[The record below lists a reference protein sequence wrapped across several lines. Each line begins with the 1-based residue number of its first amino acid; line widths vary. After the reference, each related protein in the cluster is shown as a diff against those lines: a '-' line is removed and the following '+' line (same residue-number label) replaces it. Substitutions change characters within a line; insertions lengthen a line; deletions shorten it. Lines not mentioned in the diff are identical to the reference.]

1 MKLFNKKNNCYFNYI
16 ILFIVF
22 FLLSNCG
29 SVDSLDIDKFNVF
42 NEQEKSLTDN
52 FRRQSEYIQSPLVE
66 FLLDNN
72 DPESLKFNENIEKV
86 CNYTKLPFRA
96 SNIELWN
103 NSPVFSPTTRVVS
116 ISNTIKLSDAAID
129 KLTEFVAKGGT
140 FFYPIS
146 NVDKRLSYLLGF
158 KPEADHF
165 TDVTSKGFHFIYP
178 LLPDFKGLQ
187 MNKEEIHYGFAKE
200 NFSRNIKVLATSV
213 NNSEY
218 PIVLENKVGKGKVIL
233 YNFQKSFEKRDRG
246 FLFAG
251 ILSGLEGI
259 PYPIAN
265 TSTIFLDDFP
275 CPLFDI
281 KNEPIASEMNLTSKD
296 FVKNVWW
303 PDMLKISKQFNISY
317 SVLITFD
324 YKNKV
329 EPPFS
334 FNQWDGN
341 KMKFD
346 NKYVSVSEW
355 FAKDASQKGH
365 ELAFHGYNHS
375 ELVKSVWKNQDFI
388 PLALK
393 AAEKKW
399 QLSDFG
405 NLPVSYVPPSN
416 YIDKMGI
423 NKLKTSMPYLKYLC
437 SSFNGELVNGENREF
452 DFDPYNKNFFDYP
465 RITYGYYINNSQ
477 KYSQESAYLY
487 TGIWTHFVHPDDVYQ
502 ISSHK
507 DGTQGDYDSR
517 NPLNLGWYKTKGKY
531 NGLFPEFVKY
541 LKGVTTRFPQIRF
554 LNAGEAANIVMDWRA
569 SNFSFN
575 ENNGVFTVEEL
586 KPEESISGKQYW
598 FLYVNSENS
607 IKIESDLANQK
618 IKFSKTPLLTG
629 FLYTLFTNNSKI
641 SLPDLKYTP
650 DNKRSEIISIANN
663 IKMES
668 IAYQENVKKYLQ
680 ALKIDATDSDV
691 LLKIEIEA
699 LKSQMLTEEKINPEI
714 WNKYTKYMN
723 WEEKG
728 YIVWG
733 LLEAHCKKYPIPENI
748 LYSKEL
754 NTLVEYPNDLIKEK
768 WLSAQML
775 VTPNDAA
782 LLNSY
787 IADFYTP
794 ENQNKIKIALLN
806 LLEVD
811 SGFETYQM
819 YLQHLLMYE
828 PKDALAELR
837 LILPSNKYKNLV
849 EDICWLYVDNNE
861 YKKAYDWS
869 FYADNI
875 DFSTR
880 MTWLIELKSYKFLE
894 SEYKKHL
901 LENPKD
907 YKAKAV
913 MCSVYFDIGKFRDA
927 WILTNSLP
935 ESRQKEDLK
944 ATLNNEV
951 IYAET
956 ELQQELLLNFPDLFY
971 SNIKQEL
978 LRLNRKQFGN
988 FTEVK
993 SSLES
998 NRTAASAFKNEVSY
1012 NFHDKSKS
1020 LHSVAFTFSNMYKI
1034 NFEIEDPDNI
1044 THSIYGLQYQFR
1056 NPENFE
1062 KLQYWSKIRGE
1073 YSDFGKY
1080 YFQFGLGGNYSKNKK
1095 FTSAEIKIF
1104 PAESGA
1110 AYSKNIYRTQGNFYH
1125 DRYLFGLINTSFA
1138 LEANYYTK
1146 SNSNIAATTSDSYQ
1160 GSITTKIGLDNGEE
1174 KKSRLI
1180 PFIEASYLKS
1190 SIGKTTVALSS
1201 GYPYW
1206 MIENRF
1212 YAGGGLGWKFGKEE
1226 SDFTSRVEASWFY
1239 DDYAADFKRL
1249 TGEISYQIRDFTALT
1264 TSFEIYSQSKFYSN
1278 IIQFGIKYNLK
1289 KRQKK

>member
-1 MKLFNKKNNCYFNYI
+1 MKLFQTKNLINLNFI
-16 ILFIVF
+16 ISIITIFTF
-22 FLLSNCG
+22 SNCG
-29 SVDSLDIDKFNVF
+29 TVDSLEIDKFNVF
-42 NEQEKSLTDN
+42 NEQSKNSPDN
-52 FRRQSEYIQSPLVE
+52 FRRSTEYHQSPLVE
-66 FLLDNN
+66 FLVDNN
-72 DPESLKFNENIEKV
+72 DIESLKFNENIKKV
-86 CNYTKLPFRA
+86 CDYTKLPFK
-96 SNIELWN
+96 SSEIKMWN
-103 NSPVFSPTTRVVS
+103 NSPSISPTTRVIS
-116 ISNTIKLSDAAID
+116 MSNTIKLSDASIE
-129 KLTEFVAKGGT
+129 KITEFVANGGT

-146 NVDKRLSYLLGF
+146 NEDKRLSYLLGF

-178 LLPDFKGLQ
+178 ILPDFKGIQ
-187 MNKEEIHYGFAKE
+187 INKEELHYGFAKE
-200 NFSRNIKVLATSV
+200 NFSKKIKVLASSV
-213 NNSEY
+213 NNSDY
-218 PIVLENKVGKGKVIL
+218 PIVLENKVGKGKVMLI
-233 YNFQKSFEKRDRG
+233 NSQKSFEKRDRG
-246 FLFAG
+246 FLFAM
-251 ILSGLEGI
+251 ILGGLEGI

-281 KNEPIASEMNLTSKD
+281 KKEPIATEMNLTAKE
-296 FVKNVWW
+296 FVKDIWW
-303 PDMLKISKQFNISY
+303 PDMLKIANQFNISY

-346 NKYVSVSEW
+346 NKMVSISEW
-355 FAKDASQKGH
+355 FAKDASKKGH

-375 ELVKSVWKNQDFI
+375 ELIKSVWKNQDFI
-388 PLALK
+388 ALALK
-393 AAEKKW
+393 SAEKKW
-399 QLSDFG
+399 ELSNFG

-437 SSFNGELVNGENREF
+437 SSFNGNLSEGEDREF

-465 RITYGYYINNSQ
+465 RITYGYYLSNSQ

-502 ISSHK
+502 ISTHK

-517 NPLNLGWYKTKGKY
+517 NSLNLGWYKTKGKN
-531 NGLFPEFVKY
+531 NGMFPEFVKY

-575 ENNGVFTVEEL
+575 SKNGIFTVEEL

-598 FLYVNSENS
+598 FLYVNPENS
-607 IKIESDLANQK
+607 IQIEAALANQK

-629 FLYTLFTNNSKI
+629 FLYTLFTNISKI
-641 SLPDLKYTP
+641 SLPDLKYIP
-650 DNKRSEIISIANN
+650 ENKKLEGIAT
-663 IKMES
+663 IQKVKMET
-668 IAYQENVKKYLQ
+668 IAYKENVKKYLES
-680 ALKIDATDSDV
+680 LKFDAMDSDQ
-691 LLKIEIEA
+691 LMKLEIEG
-699 LKSQMLTEEKINPEI
+699 LKSQMLSEEKINPEI

-733 LLEAHCKKYPIPENI
+733 LLETHCKKYPTPENI

-754 NTLVEYPNDLIKEK
+754 NKLVEYPNDLIKEK

-775 VTPNDAA
+775 VTPSDIA

-819 YLQHLLMYE
+819 YLQHLLTYE
-828 PKDALAELR
+828 PKTALDEFR
-837 LILPSNKYKNLV
+837 LILPSKKYKNLA

-880 MTWLIELKSYKFLE
+880 MSWLIELKSYKFLE
-894 SEYKKHL
+894 SEYKKYI

-907 YKAKAV
+907 YKAKAL
-913 MCSVYFDIGKFRDA
+913 MSSVYFDIGKFRDA

-935 ESRQKEDLK
+935 ESPQKEDLK

-951 IYAET
+951 IYAEI

-988 FTEVK
+988 FVEVN

-1020 LHSVAFTFSNMYKI
+1020 LHSVAFTYSNMYKI

-1044 THSIYGLQYQFR
+1044 THSIYGLQYQFS
-1056 NPENFE
+1056 NPINFE

-1080 YFQFGLGGNYSKNKK
+1080 YFQFGLGGNYSKNKNHK
-1095 FTSAEIKIF
+1095 
-1104 PAESGA
+1104 
-1110 AYSKNIYRTQGNFYH
+1110 
-1125 DRYLFGLINTSFA
+1125 
-1138 LEANYYTK
+1138 
-1146 SNSNIAATTSDSYQ
+1146 
-1160 GSITTKIGLDNGEE
+1160 
-1174 KKSRLI
+1174 
-1180 PFIEASYLKS
+1180 
-1190 SIGKTTVALSS
+1190 
-1201 GYPYW
+1201 
-1206 MIENRF
+1206 
-1212 YAGGGLGWKFGKEE
+1212 
-1226 SDFTSRVEASWFY
+1226 
-1239 DDYAADFKRL
+1239 
-1249 TGEISYQIRDFTALT
+1249 
-1264 TSFEIYSQSKFYSN
+1264 
-1278 IIQFGIKYNLK
+1278 
-1289 KRQKK
+1289 

>member
-1 MKLFNKKNNCYFNYI
+1 MKALHIKKKATYYNISILLLLFF
-16 ILFIVF
+16 
-22 FLLSNCG
+22 SNCG
-29 SVDSLDIDKFNVF
+29 TVDSLDIDKFNVF
-42 NEQEKSLTDN
+42 NEQEKNFKDN
-52 FRRQSEYIQSPLVE
+52 FRRQTEYNQSPLVE

-72 DPESLKFNENIEKV
+72 DPESLKFNENIKKV
-86 CNYTKLPFRA
+86 CDYTKLPFRA
-96 SNIELWN
+96 TNIKLWN

-218 PIVLENKVGKGKVIL
+218 PIVLEHKVGKGKVIL

-346 NKYVSVSEW
+346 NKNVSISEW
-355 FAKDASQKGH
+355 FAKDASKKGH

-437 SSFNGELVNGENREF
+437 SSFNGELAEGENREF

-575 ENNGVFTVEEL
+575 ANNGVFTVEEL
-586 KPEESISGKQYW
+586 KPEESISDKQYW
-598 FLYVNSENS
+598 FMYVSSENTDKMEAS
-607 IKIESDLANQK
+607 LKNQVVE
-618 IKFSKTPLLTG
+618 FTKTPFLTG
-629 FLYTLFTNNSKI
+629 NLYTIFTIASKL
-641 SLPDLKYTP
+641 SLPDLNYF
-650 DNKRSEIISIANN
+650 SEYERKQAIETAKVQTIEFQEN
-663 IKMES
+663 IKK
-668 IAYQENVKKYLQ
+668 YQL
-680 ALKIDATDSDV
+680 ALKRDAIDSDI
-691 LLKIEIEA
+691 LLKIEIAELKQKMISEA
-699 LKSQMLTEEKINPEI
+699 KIEYLT
-714 WNKYTKYMN
+714 WNKYAKYMN
-723 WEEKG
+723 WDDKG
-728 YIVWG
+728 GSVWG
-733 LLEAHCKKYPIPENI
+733 LLEEHCKKFPISENI
-748 LYSKEL
+748 MYSKEL
-754 NTLVEYPNDLIKEK
+754 NYLVEYPNDLTREK
-768 WLSAQML
+768 WLSEQML
-775 VTPNDAA
+775 ITPYDIA
-782 LLNSY
+782 LLKNY

-794 ENQNKIKIALLN
+794 ENLTKIKVALLN

-811 SGFETYQM
+811 SSFETYQL
-819 YLQHLLMYE
+819 YLKHLLTYE
-828 PKDALAELR
+828 PKEALEELR
-837 LILPSNKYKNLV
+837 LILPTLKYKYV
-849 EDICWLYVDNNE
+849 AEDICWLYVDNNE

-869 FYADNI
+869 LHADKI

-880 MTWLIELKSYKFLE
+880 MSWLIELKSYKFLE
-894 SEYKKHL
+894 SEYEKYILKF
-901 LENPKD
+901 PKD
-907 YKAKAV
+907 YKAKAI
-913 MCSVYFDIGKFRDA
+913 MSSVYFDLGRFKDA

-935 ESRQKEDLK
+935 DSPQKEKLK
-944 ATLNNEV
+944 TSLNKEV
-951 IYAET
+951 IYIET
-956 ELQQELLLNFPDLFY
+956 ALQQELLLSFPDLFY
-971 SNIKQEL
+971 SNVKQEL
-978 LRLNRKQFGN
+978 LRKSRKEFEN
-988 FTEVK
+988 FVDIN

-998 NRTAASAFKNEVSY
+998 NRTAVSAIKNEVSY
-1012 NFHDKSKS
+1012 NFRDKRKNQ
-1020 LHSVAFTFSNMYKI
+1020 HSIAFTLSEMYKI
-1034 NFEIEDPDNI
+1034 QFEIEDPDNI
-1044 THSIYGLQYQFR
+1044 THSIYGLQYQFS

-1080 YFQFGLGGNYSKNKK
+1080 YFQFGIGGNYSKNKK
-1095 FTSAEIKIF
+1095 YTSAEIKIF
-1104 PAESGA
+1104 PAESGP
-1110 AYSKNIYRTQGNFYH
+1110 AYSKNIYRTQGNLYH
-1125 DRYLFGLINTSFA
+1125 DRYLFGLINTSFS
-1138 LEANYYTK
+1138 LEANYYSK
-1146 SNSNIAATTSDSYQ
+1146 SNSNNVASTSDSYQ
-1160 GSITTKIGLDNGEE
+1160 GSFTAKIGLDNGEE
-1174 KKSRLI
+1174 KKSRVI
-1180 PFIEASYLKS
+1180 PFIESSYLKS
-1190 SIGKTTVALSS
+1190 SIGSATLLLSS

-1226 SDFTSRVEASWFY
+1226 NNLMSRVEAAWFY

-1249 TGEISYQIRDFTALT
+1249 TGEISYQVLDFAALT
-1264 TSFEIYSQSKFYSN
+1264 SKFELYSQSQFYSN
-1278 IIQFGIKYNLK
+1278 IIQFGLKYNLK
-1289 KRQKK
+1289 KKQKK